1 MPLFDTHRALL
12 DGALDALTTRGHWTP
27 FPESPSPKVYGETGQ
42 ADGQAAVTALLGK
55 DFPLQQPGE
64 RGRVPTERSP
74 YGVALDVRYPDCDV
88 QALVAAAQAAE
99 PAWQALGARGRV
111 GVLLEALVRIHRRSH
126 EIAHA
131 VMLTTGQGPMMAFQA
146 GGPHAQD
153 RALEAIAYAWKAM
166 ADVPGQALW
175 DKPQGKNPPLVMQK
189 HYEIV
194 GRGVALVIGCATFPT
209 WNTYPG
215 LFAALA
221 TGNPVIVKPHPNA
234 VLPAAI
240 SVGILRDVLAEQGLD
255 PDTVTLALTPRAED
269 TQALATHSAVASI
282 DFTGSNQ
289 FGRWLIDNARQ
300 ARVYAEMAGV
310 NTVIIESTDQYAAL
324 LRNLAF
330 TLSLYSGQMCTTT
343 QNILIPRGGIATDQ
357 GHKSFEQV
365 GADLAAAVD
374 ELASNPRVATAVL
387 GAVCSPD
394 TVDRIRKAAGQGR
407 VVLASRT
414 LPHPEYATAQV
425 HTPQII
431 ALDQADSAIYGQ
443 ECFGPVS
450 YLVATDSGA
459 ASLQVAEATL
469 RAHGALTLGVYS
481 TDRAYIDQAVAL
493 GRRTRV
499 ALSINLTQGVFV
511 NQSAAF
517 SDYHATGGN
526 PAANASYTSLAFVAD
541 RFVVVQ
547 RREHVAP
554 PAPAQAT
561 PAAR

>member
-12 DGALDALTTRGHWTP
+12 DGALEALATRGHWTP

-64 RGRVPTERSP
+64 RARVATERSP
-74 YGVALDVRYPDCDV
+74 YGVAMGVRYPDCDV
-88 QALVAAAQAAE
+88 HALVAAAQAAE

-221 TGNPVIVKPHPNA
+221 TGNAVIVKPHSNA
-234 VLPAAI
+234 ILPAAMT
-240 SVGILRDVLAEQGLD
+240 VRLLRAVLSEQGLD
-255 PDTVTLALTPRAED
+255 PNLVSLCVAPSRHT
-269 TQALATHSAVASI
+269 TQALATHPAVKSV
-282 DFTGSNQ
+282 DFTGGNG
-289 FGRWLIDNARQ
+289 FGQWLHTHARQ
-300 ARVYAEMAGV
+300 AQVYAELAGV
-310 NTVIIESTDQYAAL
+310 NNIVIDSTDQYKAML
-324 LRNLAF
+324 GNLAF
-330 TLSLYSGQMCTTT
+330 TLSLYSGQMCTTS
-343 QNILIPRGGIATDQ
+343 QAIFVPAAGIHTED
-357 GHKSFEQV
+357 GPKSYDEV
-365 GADLAAAVD
+365 CADLAKAV
-374 ELASNPRVATAVL
+374 ERFLGKPEVAHAVL
-387 GAVCSPD
+387 GAIQSAD
-394 TVDRIRKAAGQGR
+394 TLARIEQANRGELGQ
-407 VVLASRT
+407 VVLASVK
-414 LPHPEYATAQV
+414 LDNPDFPAAQV
-425 HTPQII
+425 RTPVLL
-431 ALDQADSAIYGQ
+431 ACDAADEARYM
-443 ECFGPVS
+443 EERFGPISFIVKVADTAAGMALSERVVS
-450 YLVATDSGA
+450 
-459 ASLQVAEATL
+459 Q
-469 RAHGALTLGVYS
+469 HGALTVGVYS
-481 TDRAYIDQAVAL
+481 TQPEVIDAMTAATW
-493 GRRTRV
+493 RSKV
-499 ALSINLTQGVFV
+499 ALSINLTGGVFV
-511 NQSAAF
+511 NQSAAY
-517 SDYHATGGN
+517 SDYHGTGGN
-526 PAANASYTSLAFVAD
+526 PAANAAYANSAFVAN

-547 RREHVAP
+547 RRRHV
-554 PAPAQAT
+554 
-561 PAAR
+561 

>member
-1 MPLFDTHRALL
+1 MHLFDTHRALL

-42 ADGQAAVTALLGK
+42 ADGQAAVSALLGK
-55 DFPLQQPGE
+55 DYPLQQPGE
-64 RGRVPTERSP
+64 RARVATERSP
-74 YGVALDVRYPDCDV
+74 YGVAVDVRYPDCDV
-88 QALVAAAQAAE
+88 HALVAAAEAAE
-99 PAWQALGARGRV
+99 PAWQALGPQGRT
-111 GVLLEALVRIHRRSH
+111 GVLLEALMRIHRRSH

-166 ADVPGQALW
+166 ADVPAQAIW
-175 DKPQGKNPPLVMQK
+175 NKPQGKNPPLVMQK

-240 SVGILRDVLAEQGLD
+240 SVSILRDVLAEQGLD
-255 PDTVTLALTPRAED
+255 PNTVTLALSPRAED
-269 TQALATHSAVASI
+269 TQALATHPSVASI
-282 DFTGSNQ
+282 DFTGSTQ
-289 FGRWLIDNARQ
+289 FGQWLIGNARQ

-310 NTVIIESTDQYAAL
+310 NTVIIESTDQYGAM
-324 LRNLAF
+324 LRNIAF
-330 TLSLYSGQMCTTT
+330 TLSLYSGQMCTST
-343 QNILIPRGGIATDQ
+343 QNILIPRGGIATDE

-365 GADLAAAVD
+365 GADLAAAVT
-374 ELASNPRVATAVL
+374 ELASNPRVATSVL
-387 GAVCSPD
+387 GAVGSPD
-394 TVDRIRKAAGQGR
+394 TLARMQQASGKGR
-407 VVLASRT
+407 LVLPSRA
-414 LPHPEYATAQV
+414 LPHPEFPTAQI
-425 HTPQII
+425 HTPVIV
-431 ALDQADSAIYGQ
+431 ALEQTDSAIYGN

-459 ASLQVAEATL
+459 ASLDVARSTL
-469 RAHGALTLGVYS
+469 LTQGALTLGVYS
-481 TDRAYIDQAVAL
+481 TDRGYIDQAIAL

-547 RREHVAP
+547 RREHVA
-554 PAPAQAT
+554 APA
-561 PAAR
+561 AA

>member
-1 MPLFDTHRALL
+1 MPLFENHRALL
-12 DGALDALTTRGHWTP
+12 DGALRALTTRGHWSA

-42 ADGQAAVTALLGK
+42 ADGQAAVAALLGK
-55 DFPLQQPGE
+55 DYPLEQPGE
-64 RGRVPTERSP
+64 QGREATERSP
-74 YGVALDVRYPDCDV
+74 YGVTLDVRYPNCDINALV
-88 QALVAAAQAAE
+88 QAATAAE

-111 GVLLEALVRIHRRSH
+111 GVLLEALMRIHRRSH
-126 EIAHA
+126 EVAHA

-166 ADVPGQALW
+166 ADVPDEALW

-240 SVGILRDVLAEQGLD
+240 SVSILRDVLSEQGLD
-255 PDTVTLALTPRAED
+255 PNTVTLALSPRAD
-269 TQALATHSAVASI
+269 TTQALATHSAVASI

-310 NTVIIESTDQYAAL
+310 NTVIIESTDQYAAMV
-324 LRNLAF
+324 RNLAF

-343 QNILIPRGGIATDQ
+343 QNLLVSRDGIATDE

-365 GADLAAAVD
+365 GEDLAAAVTK
-374 ELASNPRVATAVL
+374 LASDPRVATSVL
-387 GAVCSPD
+387 GAVGSPE
-394 TVDRIRKAAGQGR
+394 TLARMKQATTHGR
-407 VVLASRT
+407 TVLASRA
-414 LPHPEYATAQV
+414 LAHPEFANAQI
-425 HTPQII
+425 HTPVIV
-431 ALDQADSAIYGQ
+431 ALTQADNAIYGT

-459 ASLQVAEATL
+459 AGLQVAEATL

-481 TDRAYIDQAVAL
+481 SDRAYVDQAVAL

-547 RREHVAP
+547 RREHVSAA
-554 PAPAQAT
+554 PAPNV
-561 PAAR
+561 

>member
-1 MPLFDTHRALL
+1 MHLFDTHRALL

-27 FPESPSPKVYGETGQ
+27 VPESPSPKVYGETGQ
-42 ADGQAAVTALLGK
+42 ADGQAAVSALLGK
-55 DFPLQQPGE
+55 DYPLQQPGE
-64 RGRVPTERSP
+64 RARVATERSP
-74 YGVALDVRYPDCDV
+74 YGVAVDVRYPDCDV
-88 QALVAAAQAAE
+88 HALVAAAEAAE
-99 PAWQALGARGRV
+99 PAWQALGPQGRT
-111 GVLLEALVRIHRRSH
+111 GVLLEALMRIHRRSH

-166 ADVPGQALW
+166 ADVPAQAIW
-175 DKPQGKNPPLVMQK
+175 NKPQGKNPPLVMQK

-240 SVGILRDVLAEQGLD
+240 SVSILRDVLAEQGLD
-255 PDTVTLALTPRAED
+255 PNTVTLALSPRAED
-269 TQALATHSAVASI
+269 TQALATHPSVASI
-282 DFTGSNQ
+282 DFTGSTQ
-289 FGRWLIDNARQ
+289 FGQWLIGNARQ

-310 NTVIIESTDQYAAL
+310 NTVIIESTDQYGAM
-324 LRNLAF
+324 LRNIAF
-330 TLSLYSGQMCTTT
+330 TLSLYSGQMCTST
-343 QNILIPRGGIATDQ
+343 QNILIPRGGIATDE

-365 GADLAAAVD
+365 GADLAAAVT
-374 ELASNPRVATAVL
+374 ELASNPRVATSVL
-387 GAVCSPD
+387 GAVGSPD
-394 TVDRIRKAAGQGR
+394 TLARMQQASGKGR
-407 VVLASRT
+407 LVLPSRA
-414 LPHPEYATAQV
+414 LPHPEFPTAQI
-425 HTPQII
+425 HTPVIV
-431 ALDQADSAIYGQ
+431 ALEQTDSAIYGN

-459 ASLQVAEATL
+459 ASLDVARSTL
-469 RAHGALTLGVYS
+469 LTQGALTLGVYS
-481 TDRAYIDQAVAL
+481 TDRGYIDQAIAL

-547 RREHVAP
+547 RREHVA
-554 PAPAQAT
+554 APA
-561 PAAR
+561 AA

>member
-12 DGALDALTTRGHWTP
+12 DGAIHALTTRGHWSA

-42 ADGQAAVTALLGK
+42 ADGKAAVAALLGK
-55 DFPLQQPGE
+55 DYPLEQPGE
-64 RGRVPTERSP
+64 QGREATERSP
-74 YGVALDVRYPDCDV
+74 YGVALDVRYPHCDINALV
-88 QALVAAAQAAE
+88 QAATAAE

-111 GVLLEALVRIHRRSH
+111 GVLLEALMRIHRRSH
-126 EIAHA
+126 EVAHA

-166 ADVPGQALW
+166 ADVPGEALW

-189 HYEIV
+189 HYEIM

-240 SVGILRDVLAEQGLD
+240 SVSILRDVLSEQGLD
-255 PDTVTLALTPRAED
+255 PNTVTLALSPRAD
-269 TQALATHSAVASI
+269 TTQALATHSAVASI

-310 NTVIIESTDQYAAL
+310 NTVIIESTDQYAAM

-330 TLSLYSGQMCTTT
+330 TLSLFSGQMCTTT
-343 QNILIPRGGIATDQ
+343 QNLLVPRDGIATDE

-365 GADLAAAVD
+365 GDDLAAAVTK
-374 ELASNPRVATAVL
+374 LASDPRVATSVL
-387 GAVCSPD
+387 GAVGSPE
-394 TVDRIRKAAGQGR
+394 TLARMQQATTHGR
-407 VVLASRT
+407 TVLASRA
-414 LPHPEYATAQV
+414 LPHPEFANAQI
-425 HTPQII
+425 HTPVIV
-431 ALDQADSAIYGQ
+431 ALTQADSALYGT

-481 TDRAYIDQAVAL
+481 SDRDYIDQVVAL

-547 RREHVAP
+547 RREHVSAA
-554 PAPAQAT
+554 PAPTA
-561 PAAR
+561 